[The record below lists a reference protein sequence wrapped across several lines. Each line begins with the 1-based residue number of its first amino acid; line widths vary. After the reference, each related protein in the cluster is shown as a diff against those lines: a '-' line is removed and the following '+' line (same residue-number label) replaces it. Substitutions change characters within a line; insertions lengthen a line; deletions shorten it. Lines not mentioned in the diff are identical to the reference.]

1 MWLSHE
7 VTPVSERLD
16 AGYRHALRRN
26 GVLPRHIRTIALELD
41 DHHSELLEEL
51 TRQGYQPAEAA
62 EEAHRRLGST
72 EVLVRLLSAR
82 QELKSD
88 RYRRPWLFFA
98 VGPACVWL
106 ISYVIAVAAVVGLL
120 DMSSAWPDDRGAIL
134 LHSASVVSLATM
146 WCVPLVIAA
155 MCCVTAAK
163 WQVHSRWPIVGSIL
177 TVVLSGMMQLA
188 VGGAPDQVALTLG
201 IGIGINP
208 ALWAA
213 VVGKLATAFVLVV
226 VPYRL
231 WRTSQSGKSFLGG

>member
-1 MWLSHE
+1 M
-7 VTPVSERLD
+7 SEKLD
-16 AGYRHALRRN
+16 ADFRRTLRTN
-26 GVLPRHIRTIALELD
+26 GVLPRHIRALALELG

-51 TRQGYQPAEAA
+51 TRQGYPPAEAA
-62 EEAHRRLGST
+62 AEAHRRLGST

-88 RYRRPWLFFA
+88 RYHKPWLFFA

-120 DMSSAWPDDRGAIL
+120 DMSSAWPNDRGAIL
-134 LHSASVVSLATM
+134 LHSASVVALVTM

-155 MCCVTAAK
+155 TCCVTAAK
-163 WQVHSRWPIVGSIL
+163 WQVHSRWPIFGSVL

-188 VGGAPDQVALTLG
+188 VGGVPDQVALTLG

-213 VVGKLATAFVLVV
+213 VAGKLTTAFVLIV
-226 VPYRL
+226 VPYQL
-231 WRTSQSGKSFLGG
+231 WRTSHRAEPFLGG